1 MNTEIE
7 NHNTKAYFGKFGGQY
22 VPETAMYALTELEK
36 EYQKAKNDPA
46 FGEDPR
52 LCIMLKTSVLTTD
65 KIFT

>member
-36 EYQKAKNDPA
+36 EYKLFFFY
-46 FGEDPR
+46 FGRQIRPETVFFAPYSNTK
-52 LCIMLKTSVLTTD
+52 IKTQS
-65 KIFT
+65 

>member
-36 EYQKAKNDPA
+36 
-46 FGEDPR
+46 
-52 LCIMLKTSVLTTD
+52 
-65 KIFT
+65 